1 MYENKKTEQNNTT
14 CQKSN
19 RINGLCYEPLGL
31 PTQRVLRL
39 KAQYQKQEEN
49 SHVKEIVR
57 HFITPAELLHNSN
70 TKNIPCSCSLHKEKQ
85 TDIYKYARNK
95 MIKEQ
100 LIARG
105 ITDTHV
111 LSAMSIVPRHLF
123 VNEALHNTAYDD
135 RPLPIACGQT
145 ISQPYTVAL
154 MCQLLMLEKGMKV
167 LEIGTGSGYQTAVL
181 REMGAKVFSVERIP
195 ELYNNT
201 KKLLKNQLG
210 YTDLQLFLSDG
221 TLGLERF
228 APFDRIIVAAGGPT
242 IPQALKEQMDHNAI
256 MLIPVGNEKMRQSL
270 VRVFKINGSYKEE
283 NHGATT
289 FVDLVGKQGW

>member
-1 MYENKKTEQNNTT
+1 MYNKKEMNNAKKT
-14 CQKSN
+14 CTHSQK
-19 RINGLCYEPLGL
+19 IEGLCYEPLGM
-31 PTQRVLRL
+31 PTQRVMRL
-39 KAQYQKQEEN
+39 NAQYQIQEEN
-49 SHVKEIVR
+49 AKSKEIIR
-57 HFITPAELLHNSN
+57 HFITPAELLHSKSVQKTSSVCTLPVEN
-70 TKNIPCSCSLHKEKQ
+70 Q
-85 TDIYKYARNK
+85 ADIYKYSRNK
-95 MIKEQ
+95 MVKEQ
-100 LIARG
+100 LINRG
-105 ITDTHV
+105 ITDPQV
-111 LSAMSIVPRHLF
+111 LKAMSIVPRHLF
-123 VNEALHNTAYDD
+123 VNEALQNTAYDD

-195 ELYNNT
+195 ELYHNT
-201 KKLLKNQLG
+201 KKLLKTTLG
-210 YTDLQLFLSDG
+210 YTDLVLFLSDG
-221 TLGLERF
+221 TLGLDNF

-242 IPQALKEQMDHNAI
+242 IPQALKDQMDHNAI

-283 NHGATT
+283 NHGSTT